1 MSRELLIPEFLKTEQ
16 TTGEIQECK
25 KIISPRD
32 QEALIA
38 TIRGMSDEELAVIL
52 DNIPTHLVLNRISKE
67 LDRAKKF
74 EEAVRAA
81 IPE

>member
-1 MSRELLIPEFLKTEQ
+1 MNKELQIPDFLKPEQSTEKIIE
-16 TTGEIQECK
+16 TK
-25 KIISPRD
+25 KVISPRD

-38 TIRGMSDEELAVIL
+38 TIRGMSDEELGVIL
-52 DNIPTHLVLNRISKE
+52 DNIPTHLVLNRIAKE